1 MFKKDDIVEIRIDSL
16 TYGGDG
22 LGKIDNYAVFVP
34 DTAPGDLV
42 KAQIISSKKSYAKA
56 LLLKIIEPSKCRIKP
71 ECPLTKVCGGCQWQ
85 YIDYNEQLKIKK
97 QIVKETLDKT
107 SSLDIPVNDV
117 IASDIQREYRCK
129 IQYPIQQTKVSKK
142 FLAGYYKKAS
152 HKLVNIKY
160 CPAQPAIIDE
170 ITQYFRYKAQEL
182 NLKAYNETK
191 HKGIIRHLVYRVSY
205 TQKNITLTVVV
216 NSNKITNSLKDL
228 CENIYN
234 KFDGIKGVTVNFNT
248 SKSNV
253 IQGRDYQLICGDDFT
268 LEELE
273 NENKKIIFKI
283 SSASFFQVNISTAVK
298 MFNYVRDIVKN
309 NTKNPS
315 ILDVYAGVGS
325 FTFWLEDLASDI
337 TAIEDSP
344 NAVKDALENIKLN
357 NINPKKINYLQGN
370 ADSRL
375 EQLTKENKKYDI
387 VILDPPRK
395 GCSQTALNAVK
406 QLTDKYI
413 IYVSCNPA
421 TLARDL
427 KYLNEF
433 GFTPEFAQ
441 PVDMFCHT
449 YHIESIVLLK
459 KLS

>member
-1 MFKKDDIVEIRIDSL
+1 MFKKGDIVEVKIDSL

-22 LGKIDNYAVFVP
+22 LGKVDNYAIFVS
-34 DTAPGDLV
+34 DTAPGDVV
-42 KAQIISSKKSYAKA
+42 KAQIVSSKKSYAKA
-56 LLLKIIEPSKCRIKP
+56 VLLEIIEPSKCRTKP
-71 ECPLTKVCGGCQWQ
+71 ECPLAKVCGGCQWQ
-85 YIDYNEQLKIKK
+85 YIDYKEQLNIKK
-97 QIVKETLDKT
+97 QIVKETLDKISGMDT
-107 SSLDIPVNDV
+107 PVNDV
-117 IASDIQREYRCK
+117 IASDFQKEYRCK
-129 IQYPIQQTKVSKK
+129 IQYPIQQTKVSKR

-152 HKLVNIKY
+152 HELVNIKY

-170 ITQYFRYKAQEL
+170 ITQYFRDKAQEL
-182 NLKAYNETK
+182 DLLAYKETNN
-191 HKGIIRHLVYRVSY
+191 KGLIRHLIYRYSS
-205 TQKNITLTVVV
+205 TQKNITLTIVI
-216 NSNKITNSLKDL
+216 NSNKASNNLKEL

-234 KFDGIKGVTVNFNT
+234 KFDSIKGVSVNFNT
-248 SKSNV
+248 AKSNV
-253 IQGRDYQLICGDDFT
+253 IQGRDYQLICGDDFI

-273 NENKKIIFKI
+273 NENKKITFKI
-283 SSASFFQVNISTAVK
+283 SSASFFQVNINTAVK
-298 MFNYVRDIVKN
+298 MFNYVRELVKN

-337 TAIEDSP
+337 TAIEDNP
-344 NAVKDALENIKLN
+344 NAVKDARENIKLN
-357 NINPKKINYLQGN
+357 NVNPEKINYLQGN
-370 ADSRL
+370 ADSQL
-375 EQLTKENKKYDI
+375 EQLAKDNKKYDVI
-387 VILDPPRK
+387 ILDPPRK
-395 GCSQTALNAVK
+395 GCSEIALNALK

-459 KLS
+459 K